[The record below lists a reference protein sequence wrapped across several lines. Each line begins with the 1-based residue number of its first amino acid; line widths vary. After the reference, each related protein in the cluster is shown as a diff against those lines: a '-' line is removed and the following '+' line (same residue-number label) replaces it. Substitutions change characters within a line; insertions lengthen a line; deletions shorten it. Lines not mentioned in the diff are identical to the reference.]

1 MTCDHCDVSLTVPIT
16 IVATQ
21 TTLCRACFCRY
32 WNIPDVDVQPGTSAR
47 QRHRTSRAKKS
58 APEQRRL
65 L

>member
-1 MTCDHCDVSLTVPIT
+1 MTCDHCGAHLTVPIT
-16 IVATQ
+16 IVAIQ

-32 WNIPDVDVQPGTSAR
+32 WNIPDVDI
-47 QRHRTSRAKKS
+47 QRGAPERKPRRSKKA